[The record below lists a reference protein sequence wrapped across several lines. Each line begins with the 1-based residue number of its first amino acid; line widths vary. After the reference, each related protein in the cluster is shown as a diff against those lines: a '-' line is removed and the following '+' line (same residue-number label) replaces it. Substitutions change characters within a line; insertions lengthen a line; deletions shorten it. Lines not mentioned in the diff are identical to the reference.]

1 LIYILND
8 LEELMSVEVK
18 NEEDTISTIRGLVTR
33 YGKERAELIPIL
45 QDINAKFGYISPNAI
60 EELSLL
66 MNIPTSEIF
75 TVATFYRMLQTK
87 PRGKHLVQ
95 FCDSA
100 PCHVVG
106 GRQVWVALKNEL
118 GLEAGETSKDNKWT
132 LQTTSCLGVCGIGP
146 VLVIDQDIY
155 GNVLP
160 EQVKNILS
168 RYE

>member
-1 LIYILND
+1 
-8 LEELMSVEVK
+8 MAVEVK
-18 NEEDTISTIRGLVTR
+18 KEEDTINTIRDLVNQ

-45 QDINAKFGYISPNAI
+45 QDINGKYGYISPDAI
-60 EELSLL
+60 EELSVL
-66 MNIPTSEIF
+66 MNIPTNEIF
-75 TVATFYRMLQTK
+75 TVATFYRMLSTK

-106 GRQVWVALKNEL
+106 GRQVWLALKKEL
-118 GLEAGETSKDNKWT
+118 GLESGETSKDNKWT

-146 VLVIDQDIY
+146 VLVIDHDIY

>member
-1 LIYILND
+1 
-8 LEELMSVEVK
+8 MSVELIK
-18 NEEDTISTIRGLVTR
+18 EENTINTIRELVTH

-45 QDINAKFGYISPNAI
+45 QDINAKHGYISPDAI
-60 EELSLL
+60 KELSLM
-66 MNIPTSEIF
+66 MNIPTNEIF
-75 TVATFYRMLQTK
+75 TVATFYRMLSTK
-87 PRGKHLVQ
+87 PRGKHLIQ
-95 FCDSA
+95 FCNSA

-106 GRQVWVALKNEL
+106 GRQVWLALKKEL
-118 GLEAGETSKDNKWT
+118 GLESDETSKDNKWT

>member
-1 LIYILND
+1 
-8 LEELMSVEVK
+8 MSVEVK
-18 NEEDTISTIRGLVTR
+18 KEENTINTIRDLVTQ

-45 QDINAKFGYISPNAI
+45 QDINAKFGYISPDAI

-66 MNIPTSEIF
+66 MNIPTNEIF
-75 TVATFYRMLQTK
+75 TVATFYRMLSTK
-87 PRGKHLVQ
+87 PRGKHLIQ

-106 GRQVWVALKNEL
+106 GRQVWLALKKEL
-118 GLEAGETSKDNKWT
+118 GLESGETSKDNKWT

-146 VLVIDQDIY
+146 VLVIDHDIY

-160 EQVKNILS
+160 EQIKNILS